1 MNPSTYNY
9 IAIDVSKSTLQIQS
23 ETKAWKIK
31 YSEPELARFVHEVRS
46 LSNPLVVF
54 EATGGQERLLRD
66 RLAEAQVAFHMVN
79 TRRIRGF
86 AASEGI
92 RAKTDPIDAKLIY
105 AFAVQKRL
113 EPMRP
118 PSKEQVLMA
127 DLMDRRA
134 HLSEQLTREK
144 NRLQKSTPSIHSYIE
159 DMIAFV
165 EEQMAQI
172 DEAVKEL
179 IEQSGRLTKLSKAMQ
194 SVSGVGK
201 VTAWTVLAY
210 LPEIGQVKRGQLAAL
225 VGVAPFNR
233 DSGDKQ
239 GKRYI
244 QAGRAKVRRCLFLAT
259 RTAAIH
265 NPVIKA
271 YVARLIHEE
280 GKHYLQAITA
290 AMRKLVI
297 HLNTIIKNLDYEL
310 V

>member
-1 MNPSTYNY
+1 MNPSTHNY
-9 IAIDVSKSTLQIQS
+9 IAIDVSKSTLQIKS
-23 ETKAWKIK
+23 EAKAWKIK
-31 YSEPELARFVHEVRS
+31 YSEPELARFVRGVRN
-46 LSNPLVVF
+46 LQNPLVVF

-66 RLAEAQVAFHMVN
+66 ILADSQVAFHMVN

-144 NRLQKSTPSIHSYIE
+144 NRLQKSTPSIHNYIE

-165 EEQMAQI
+165 EEQIAQI
-172 DEAVKEL
+172 DQAVKEL
-179 IEQSGRLTKLSKAMQ
+179 IEQSERLTKLSGAMQ
-194 SVSGVGK
+194 AVSGVGK
-201 VTAWTVLAY
+201 VTAWTILAY

-290 AMRKLVI
+290 AMRKLII
-297 HLNTIIKNLDYEL
+297 HLNIIVKNLDYEL

>member
-1 MNPSTYNY
+1 MNPSTYKY

-23 ETKAWKIK
+23 ESRAWKIK
-31 YSEPELARFVHEVRS
+31 YSEPELARFVREIRT
-46 LSNPLVVF
+46 LRNPLVAF
-54 EATGGQERLLRD
+54 EATGGQERRLRD
-66 RLAEAQVAFHMVN
+66 VLAEAQIPFHMIN

-92 RAKTDPIDAKLIY
+92 RAKTDPIDAKLIFT
-105 AFAVQKRL
+105 FAVQKRL
-113 EPMRP
+113 EPMQP
-118 PSKEQVLMA
+118 PSEAQVLMA
-127 DLMDRRA
+127 DLMDRRS

-159 DMIAFV
+159 EMIDFV
-165 EEQMAQI
+165 EKQIAQI
-172 DEAVKEL
+172 DRAIEEL
-179 IEQSGRLTKLSKAMQ
+179 IAKSERLSKLSTAMQ
-194 SVSGVGK
+194 AISGVGK

-210 LPEIGQVKRGQLAAL
+210 LPEIGQVKRGELAAL

-233 DSGDKQ
+233 DSGSKT

-244 QAGRAKVRRCLFLAT
+244 QAGRAKVRRCLFLAA

-271 YVARLIHEE
+271 YVARLIKDK
-280 GKHYLQAITA
+280 GKHYKQAIVA
-290 AMRKLVI
+290 AMRKLII
-297 HLNTIIKNLDYEL
+297 HINTIVKNLNYEL

>member
-1 MNPSTYNY
+1 MNPSTHNY
-9 IAIDVSKSTLQIQS
+9 IAIDVSKSTLQIKS
-23 ETKAWKIK
+23 ESKAWKIK
-31 YSEPELARFVHEVRS
+31 YSEPELARFVREIRK
-46 LSNPLVVF
+46 LQNPLVVF

-66 RLAEAQVAFHMVN
+66 RLADSQVAFHMVN

-144 NRLQKSTPSIHSYIE
+144 NRLQKSTPSIHGYIE

-165 EEQMAQI
+165 ERQIAQI
-172 DEAVKEL
+172 DQSVKEL
-179 IEQSGRLTKLSKAMQ
+179 IDQSERLTQLSGAMQ
-194 SVSGVGK
+194 AVSGVGK
-201 VTAWTVLAY
+201 VTAWTILAY

-290 AMRKLVI
+290 AMRKLII
-297 HLNTIIKNLDYEL
+297 HLNIIVKNLDYEL